1 MREALPV
8 SVLIPSHNPN
18 PDYLGMVIES
28 LKNQTLPRTEWELL
42 LIDNGS
48 DRPLSA
54 TVDLQ
59 WHPNA
64 RHVREDEL
72 GVMVA
77 RRRGIRE
84 STGGLLVNVDDDNLL
99 APDYLETA
107 LAISAEHRKLGV
119 WGGRIDP
126 RFETEPAEWTRP
138 WWNILA
144 IRQIERDTW
153 SNLYY
158 QDLTT
163 PPGAGMCIR
172 RVVAEAYEQN
182 TEKDPRR
189 LKLCR
194 RGKGVISA
202 GDCDL
207 AYTACDIGLGT
218 GLFTALR
225 LTHLIGRHR
234 LTEEYLI
241 RLVEGIN
248 YSTVMLRA
256 LRGQVPEPAPTSL
269 SFRLRELKL
278 LLSMNARDRRFHY
291 AARRGSAS
299 AFRELALSRH

>member
-1 MREALPV
+1 M
-8 SVLIPSHNPN
+8 IPSHNPN
-18 PDYLGMVIES
+18 PDYLGETIEY
-28 LKNQTLPRTEWELL
+28 LKNQTLPRAQWELL

-48 DRPLSA
+48 DRPLS
-54 TVDLQ
+54 TVFDLT

-64 RHVREDEL
+64 RHIREDEL

-77 RRRGIRE
+77 RCRGIRE
-84 STGGLLVNVDDDNLL
+84 SRGALLVNVDDDNLL
-99 APDYLETA
+99 APGYLETA
-107 LAISAEHRKLGV
+107 LRLGVEHPKLGV

-126 RFETEPAEWTRP
+126 RFEAEPPEWTRP
-138 WWNILA
+138 WWNLLA
-144 IRQIERDTW
+144 IRQIERDNW

-172 RVVAEAYEQN
+172 REVAEAYRIN
-182 TEKDPRR
+182 TQKDPRR

-207 AYTACDIGLGT
+207 AYTACDIGFGT

-225 LTHLIGRHR
+225 LTHLIARNR
-234 LTEEYLI
+234 LTEEYLL

-256 LRGQVPEPAPTSL
+256 LRGEVPEPPSASL

-278 LLSMNARDRRFHY
+278 LLSMDARARRFYH
-291 AARRGSAS
+291 AAKRGSAS
-299 AFRELALSRH
+299 AHRDLDALPHA